1 MANRVLQKNKTGYSY
16 LKDPHL
22 FYHLESPVKI
32 QQLLSTGLYELD
44 GNRLIE
50 VETLES
56 LELSAFTLDKIPPE
70 IR

>member
-1 MANRVLQKNKTGYSY
+1 MANRVLHKNKTGYSY

-50 VETLES
+50 V
-56 LELSAFTLDKIPPE
+56 
-70 IR
+70 